1 MMLDIIA
8 HLLSIN
14 TVLYHFN
21 LGVGYSLSYI
31 EAVGTVLV
39 YYVSGMQ
46 AKRKSLISILV

>member
-1 MMLDIIA
+1 MMFDMIA

-31 EAVGTVLV
+31 EAVGTILV
-39 YYVSGMQ
+39 YCVSGMP
-46 AKRKSLISILV
+46 AKKNF